1 MSVTVLALVVAAA
14 FAHAGWNLVAKPAA
28 GGPAFV
34 WLCAVAG
41 TLLYLPVLVVAL
53 VADPGPLGWTAIGF
67 MGVSGALHALYFVL
81 LQRAYAT
88 GDLSVV
94 YPLAR
99 GTGPLLSTTAAIVVF
114 AERPGPVA
122 LAGAALI
129 VAAVFSLIG
138 PRVGDHGRR
147 DGVRGAHRCGDRRL
161 HALGRAAVGPLAL
174 SPIVYYWGTNLAN
187 AALLT
192 PVALRERDELHRA
205 WTLSRMR
212 AAVVGLLSPLA
223 YVLVLYALVHA
234 PVSYVAPARESSIVV
249 GTLLGVLVLHEK
261 DSERR
266 LRRRGRDPRRG
277 RRVDARLATPTQQR
291 AHIAHRPEVPQLV
304 RVDDRAHPLDLAVR
318 DVQDR
323 DADQPLVAVEE
334 QDAGLTVDLLA
345 PHR

>member
-28 GGPAFV
+28 GGSAFV

-129 VAAVFSLIG
+129 VAAVFSLM
-138 PRVGDHGRR
+138 GR
-147 DGVRGAHRCGDRRL
+147 GSA
-161 HALGRAAVGPLAL
+161 ALGAGTVFAVLTGAAIAAYTLWDKRAVGPLAL

-261 DSERR
+261 DSGRR
-266 LRRRGRDPRRG
+266 L
-277 RRVDARLATPTQQR
+277 AA
-291 AHIAHRPEVPQLV
+291 AAAILV
-304 RVDDRAHPLDLAVR
+304 GVV
-318 DVQDR
+318 V
-323 DADQPLVAVEE
+323 
-334 QDAGLTVDLLA
+334 LTLG
-345 PHR
+345 

>member
-1 MSVTVLALVVAAA
+1 MRAKGAFMSLTVLALVVAAA

-28 GGPAFV
+28 GGAAFV

-53 VADPGPLGWTAIGF
+53 TTDPGPLGWTAIAF
-67 MGVSGALHALYFVL
+67 MVVSGALHALYFVL

-99 GTGPLLSTTAAIVVF
+99 GTGPLLSATAAIVF
-114 AERPGPVA
+114 LSERPSAVA

-129 VAAVFSLIG
+129 VAAVFSLMGRG
-138 PRVGDHGRR
+138 PTSLGAGTVFAVLT
-147 DGVRGAHRCGDRRL
+147 GVAIAGYTLWDKR
-161 HALGRAAVGPLAL
+161 AVGPLAL

-192 PVALRERDELHRA
+192 PVALREREELHRA
-205 WTLSRMR
+205 WTISRAR

-223 YVLVLYALVHA
+223 YVLVLYALAHA

-249 GTLLGVLVLHEK
+249 GTVLGVLVLHEK
-261 DSERR
+261 DS
-266 LRRRGRDPRRG
+266 G
-277 RRVDARLATPTQQR
+277 RRIAAAAAILAG
-291 AHIAHRPEVPQLV
+291 VV
-304 RVDDRAHPLDLAVR
+304 V
-318 DVQDR
+318 
-323 DADQPLVAVEE
+323 
-334 QDAGLTVDLLA
+334 LTLG
-345 PHR
+345 